1 MLGEILSA
9 VRRKNPL
16 VHCITNYVTAN
27 DCANIL
33 LACGASPI
41 MADDP
46 EEAAEIVSQCGGL
59 VLNLGTPNP
68 RKLEAMKLAGREAN
82 RLGLPVILDPVGVGC
97 SSLRRDAVRTMMNE
111 LRFSVIRGNSS
122 EIAALIH
129 VSRATRGVDAEPAN
143 ESDALQNAMLLAQE
157 TGAAVVATGESDIV
171 TDGQKTF
178 RVLNGHPMMRAVTG
192 AGCQLSA
199 LLGAF
204 SVANPRQIPEAA
216 LAAVCAM
223 GLCGETAHRR
233 LSPPDGSAAY
243 RSHIID
249 AVFNLTPSGLEK
261 GARYEIIR

>member
-9 VRRKNPL
+9 VRRENPL

-46 EEAAEIVSQCGGL
+46 DEAAEIVSQCGGL

-68 RKLEAMKLAGREAN
+68 RKLQAMKLAGREAN

-97 SSLRRDAVRTMMNE
+97 SSFRRDAVRTMMNE
-111 LRFSVIRGNSS
+111 LRFSVIRGNAA
-122 EIAALIH
+122 EIAALI
-129 VSRATRGVDAEPAN
+129 RGNAVCRGLDAEPSTESGIIESSMTLAN
-143 ESDALQNAMLLAQE
+143 E
-157 TGAAVVATGESDIV
+157 TGAVVVATGENDVV
-171 TDGQKTF
+171 TDGKAAF

-204 SVANPRQIPEAA
+204 AAANPGRIAESA

-233 LSPPDGSAAY
+233 LSPPDGNAAY
-243 RSHIID
+243 RSYIID